1 MCGDFNAPGADDSS
15 IDPQTENVLSRYNLV
30 QHVHQP
36 THIGRQHQPGNLLD
50 LVITADSTSP
60 LVTSTIVNQTCLEG
74 IWTFSLDMT
83 CSPGHVSPDI
93 FPARKILPPF
103 LHGVGHPPP

>member
-50 LVITADSTSP
+50 LVITADLTSR
-60 LVTSTIVNQTCLEG
+60 LVTRTTVKQTCFKTDHYLVHCDLQRAFEQ
-74 IWTFSLDMT
+74 
-83 CSPGHVSPDI
+83 PRVVSYSCQEYQSGQVP
-93 FPARKILPPF
+93 RRLKL
-103 LHGVGHPPP
+103 L